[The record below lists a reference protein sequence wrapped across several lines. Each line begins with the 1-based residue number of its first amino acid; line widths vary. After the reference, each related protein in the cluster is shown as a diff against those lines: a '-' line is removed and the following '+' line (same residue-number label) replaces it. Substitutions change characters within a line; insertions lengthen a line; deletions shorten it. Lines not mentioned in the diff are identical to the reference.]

1 MTERYDVIVAGGGIM
16 GCSVAWQLARR
27 GKRVL
32 VVERRDIAS
41 GSAGATDGV
50 VGYHTKKPGPQMDLA
65 VQSIALFD
73 TLGQEL
79 GEDVEYGLR
88 CGGLQ
93 PVEDKMQWDIL
104 SAIVE
109 KQRESGVDIR
119 MISPREACAL
129 EPQLTHDI
137 YGALYS
143 PTGGKVNPL
152 KLTMAY
158 ARAAR
163 RLGAEFLTETAV
175 TGFLTEDG
183 RITGVRTE
191 RGDFAADAVVNA
203 AGSWAGRVAGLA
215 GLDLPITPRKGQ
227 LIVTEPIGPFLTAT
241 VQCARYNV
249 VKFRPEAVTD
259 PTAIRLGAS
268 LSIEQNASG
277 GLIIGGTREFAGY
290 DGDNTFEA
298 VEAMLRRA
306 LRFFPALR
314 DVSVIRCFAGF
325 RPYTP
330 DGLPLLGPV
339 QAAPGLWMAAGHEG
353 DGIALAPITGKLIAE
368 WIVDGAPSYSLSDF
382 SPDRFLTAAGK
393 TLPHRA

>member
-1 MTERYDVIVAGGGIM
+1 MCETYDVIVVGGGIM
-16 GCSVAWQLARR
+16 GCSVAWQLAKKN
-27 GKRVL
+27 KRVL
-32 VVERRDIAS
+32 VIERRDVAS
-41 GSAGATDGV
+41 GAAGATDGV

-65 VQSIALFD
+65 VQSIAMFE
-73 TLGQEL
+73 TLGEQL
-79 GEDVEYGLR
+79 GQDIEYGLR

-104 SAIVE
+104 AEIVE

-119 MISPREACAL
+119 MISAEEACAL
-129 EPQLTHDI
+129 EPQLSRDI

-152 KLTMAY
+152 RLTMGY
-158 ARAAR
+158 ANAAR
-163 RLGAEFLTETAV
+163 RLGAQFLTETTV
-175 TGFLTEDG
+175 TGFAIENG
-183 RITGVRTE
+183 RVIGVHTDK
-191 RGDFAADAVVNA
+191 GDFAADVVVNA
-203 AGSWAGRVAGLA
+203 GGAWAGKIAALA

-227 LIVTEPIGPFLTAT
+227 LIVTEPIGPFMTAT

-249 VKFRPEAVTD
+249 VKFKPEAVTD

-268 LSIEQNASG
+268 LSIEQTEDG

-290 DGDNTFEA
+290 DIDNTFEA
-298 VEAMLRRA
+298 IEVMLRRA

-314 DVSVIRCFAGF
+314 DVSIIRCFSGL

-339 QAAPGLWMAAGHEG
+339 HALPGFYMAAGHEG
-353 DGIALAPITGKLIAE
+353 DGIALSPITGKLIAE
-368 WIVDGAPSYSLSDF
+368 WIVDGKPSYDLSDF
-382 SPDRFLTAAGK
+382 DPNRFLQA
-393 TLPHRA
+393 